1 MKGNNL
7 GNLKERKQKKRKKKK
22 DWRAIFFTFTRG
34 GECNLRRLEYNNI
47 YKKK

>member
-7 GNLKERKQKKRKKKK
+7 GNLKERKKKKN
-22 DWRAIFFTFTRG
+22 DWSAIFFTFTRG
-34 GECNLRRLEYNNI
+34 GECNLRKLEYNNI